1 MLQIGVSMTQSTIQ
15 GSSQGTTR
23 AYGFTSSWL
32 SERWIRQGSSILIL
46 YLLLQAELGLAWDRN
61 WHDLVGRDR
70 FWIPPHILLYT
81 GVGGAGLVALIV
93 IFVETIRYARKRDG
107 VDDTSTIPVL
117 GYFHAPLGFILLGFG
132 ALTDL
137 LAAPLDNYWHELYGL
152 DVTLWSPF
160 HIMGTIGGVIL
171 GLGAIYMIASEAAY
185 ERQKGALSW
194 RIMGLSGPEWC
205 AIVLLAALI
214 EVAIPALTAFT
225 PASIGTFTLLT
236 YPIPLT
242 MAGVSM
248 LIAIVQ
254 LTRKPGAAT
263 LMVLALLIESFATQS
278 FVPWAIWTTIA
289 RLGFT
294 FRFPGVTPIFNVTL
308 VCIPLVFLIGAIT
321 VDISAYRQW
330 AHQQMD
336 ERTSLKHIWLLGL
349 IAAIPTVFLPP
360 LIVDFF
366 RLFPSIRF
374 PRDILL
380 MLQPSWSD
388 IFPVLLLIIIL
399 GPVFAR
405 VGSAFG
411 DIWHLSKQ

>member
-1 MLQIGVSMTQSTIQ
+1 MTQSIIQ
-15 GSSQGTTR
+15 GSSQETTR
-23 AYGFTSSWL
+23 EYSFTPSWL
-32 SERWIRQGSSILIL
+32 SERWLRQGTSILIL

-93 IFVETIRYARKRDG
+93 IFIETLRYARKHDG

-117 GYFHAPLGFILLGFG
+117 GYFHAPLGFVLLGFG

-160 HIMGTIGGVIL
+160 HIMGTLGGVIL
-171 GLGAIYMIASEAAY
+171 GLGAIYMISSEAAY
-185 ERQKGALSW
+185 ERQKGAASW
-194 RIMGLSGPEWC
+194 RILGLSGPEWC
-205 AIVLLAALI
+205 AIILLAALI
-214 EVAIPALTAFT
+214 EIALPSLTAFT
-225 PASIGTFTLLT
+225 PANIGTFTLLT

-263 LMVLALLIESFATQS
+263 LMVCVLFLESLGTQS
-278 FVPWAIWTTIA
+278 FVPWAIWTTID

-294 FRFPGVTPIFNVTL
+294 FRYPGVTPVFNVSI
-308 VCIPLVFLIGAIT
+308 VCMPLVFLLGAIAIDVT
-321 VDISAYRQW
+321 AYRQW
-330 AHQQMD
+330 AD
-336 ERTSLKHIWLLGL
+336 KPIDKRTSLKRISLLGL

-366 RLFPSIRF
+366 RLFPSIGF
-374 PRDILL
+374 PRDVLL

-388 IFPVLLLIIIL
+388 IFPVLLLILIV
-399 GPVFAR
+399 GPVFAH